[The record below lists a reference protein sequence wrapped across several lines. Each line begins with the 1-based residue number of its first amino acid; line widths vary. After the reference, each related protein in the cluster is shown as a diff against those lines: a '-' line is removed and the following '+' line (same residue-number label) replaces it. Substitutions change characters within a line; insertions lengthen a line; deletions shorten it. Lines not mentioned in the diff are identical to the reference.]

1 MKSAFMIVSTI
12 GTSSQQAFGRR
23 SNLLASLCR
32 VSIAVVAAELSLA
45 TSACIPLQGR
55 AQAPSE
61 LSFQAHRLC
70 AADSI

>member
-1 MKSAFMIVSTI
+1 
-12 GTSSQQAFGRR
+12 
-23 SNLLASLCR
+23 
-32 VSIAVVAAELSLA
+32 VVAAELSLA